1 MNKKS
6 ITKKLILAIIFFSS
20 LITLVLTSIQ
30 LYIEYKGNIKEI
42 HQVIKHVKIAYLP
55 GVSSILWTDDKDE
68 LGVILKGINELPE
81 INYISIKVEN
91 KSYVSSGVSNPKN
104 SISEN
109 FPINYDYNNLS
120 RHIGTL
126 YVEADL
132 VNVYTRLLNRFWI
145 ILASNAFKTF
155 LVAIFIF
162 YLVERI
168 IINKLH
174 QINQFIDSHEINNF
188 KNRLKLTG
196 RVKEEPPDEIEQLAD
211 ALNNMQLRLAS
222 SFKRLEESELE
233 TRLLLDSSG
242 EGIYGIDTNGNC
254 TFANSKSIELLGYE
268 SEDDLFGEN
277 MHSLI
282 HHSHADGSKYL
293 PEECLINQ
301 SLKNGKAS
309 HVISEVFWRKD
320 GSNFP
325 VGYTSSPI
333 INHDIITGSVIT
345 FRNISERK
353 QLESYLVQAMNNA
366 QIASKAKTEFLSSMS
381 HELRT
386 PLNAVI
392 GFSQLLQ
399 MESDSLSTEQVVA
412 ADSIFDAGMHLLSL
426 VEDVLKLSDIENGKV
441 EINLENLNPI
451 KSIQQCVDLTLAA
464 ANKNDLTLTHNIQ
477 GLSVPDIRV
486 DQELL
491 QQIIMNLLSNA
502 VKYNRKGGS
511 VTIEYETIENS
522 MLRIKVIDTGCG
534 IAQDKYKN
542 VFVAFNR
549 LGHENSS
556 IEGSGIGLNITQ
568 KLIESMDGKIGF
580 ESIVDNGTTFWV
592 DFWLA

>member
-6 ITKKLILAIIFFSS
+6 ITKKLILGIVFFSS
-20 LITLVLTSIQ
+20 LITIVLTSIQ
-30 LYIEYKGNIKEI
+30 LYVEYKGEIKDI
-42 HQVIKHVKIAYLP
+42 HRIIKHIKIAYLP
-55 GVSSILWTDDKDE
+55 SVTSILWTDDKDE

-81 INYISIKVEN
+81 VNYISIKVN
-91 KSYVSSGVSNPKN
+91 DKNYISSGVSNPNN
-104 SISEN
+104 SINES

-120 RHIGTL
+120 HRIGTL

-132 VNVYTRLLNRFWI
+132 INVYKRLLNRFWI

-168 IINKLH
+168 IINKLQ
-174 QINQFIDSHEINNF
+174 QISQFIDSHEENNF
-188 KNRLKLTG
+188 KNKLNLTG
-196 RVKEEPPDEIEQLAD
+196 RVKGSPPDEIEKLAD
-211 ALNNMQLRLAS
+211 GLNNMQLRLS
-222 SFKRLEESELE
+222 RSFRQLEESELE

-254 TFANSKSIELLGYE
+254 TFANSKCIELLGYA

-282 HHSHADGSKYL
+282 HHSHVDGSEYL
-293 PEECLINQ
+293 LETCHIYQ
-301 SLKNGKAS
+301 SLKNGKPA
-309 HVISEVFWRKD
+309 HNINDVFWRKD
-320 GSNFP
+320 GSSFP

-333 INHDIITGSVIT
+333 INHDIIIGSVIT
-345 FRNISERK
+345 FRNITERK
-353 QLESYLVQAMNNA
+353 QLEAYLIQAMNNA

-386 PLNAVI
+386 PLNSVI
-392 GFSQLLQ
+392 GFSQILQ
-399 MESDSLSTEQVVA
+399 MESDSLNSDQVIA

-426 VEDVLKLSDIENGKV
+426 VEDVLKLSDLETGKI
-441 EINLENLNPI
+441 EINLENMNPI
-451 KSIQQCVDLTLAA
+451 KCIQHCVDLTLAA
-464 ANKNDLTLTHNIQ
+464 ANKNDVTLTHNIQ

-486 DQELL
+486 DRDML
-491 QQIIMNLLSNA
+491 QQIIINLLSNA

-534 IAQDKYKN
+534 IAQDKYNN
-542 VFVAFNR
+542 VFAAFNR

-556 IEGSGIGLNITQ
+556 IEGTGIGLNITQ
-568 KLIESMDGKIGF
+568 KLIESMDGKIDF
-580 ESIVDNGTTFWV
+580 ESIVDKGTTFWV
-592 DFWLA
+592 DFRLA